1 MKTPVNKNKLISL
14 LAKLFAGIF
23 IVICL
28 AVGVVGLILPII
40 PGLLFL
46 AIAAMIAARHSPS
59 LDRWLRKN
67 RVIGSYLDSGEGFL
81 TLSWLQ
87 KNSILIMAVP
97 ENLYRHHRA
106 DLCPDREFVKLFQL
120 SNIGRIV
127 KSLASRHF
135 NT

>member
-1 MKTPVNKNKLISL
+1 MNYQTYENNGNKNKVNSL

-28 AVGVVGLILPII
+28 AVGIVGLILPII

-46 AIAAMIAARHSPS
+46 AIAAMITARHSPS

-81 TLSWLQ
+81 NLSWPRRVQFLLWLCL
-87 KNSILIMAVP
+87 KIFIDTIMLIFSLIAGLLSFSVKKYQS
-97 ENLYRHHRA
+97 YR
-106 DLCPDREFVKLFQL
+106 
-120 SNIGRIV
+120 
-127 KSLASRHF
+127 
-135 NT
+135 

>member
-1 MKTPVNKNKLISL
+1 MNYQTYENNGNKNKVNSL

-28 AVGVVGLILPII
+28 AVGIVGLILPII

-46 AIAAMIAARHSPS
+46 AIAAMITARHSPS

-81 TLSWLQ
+81 NLSWPRRVQFLLWLCL
-87 KNSILIMAVP
+87 KIFIDTIMLISSLIAGLLSFSVKKYQS
-97 ENLYRHHRA
+97 YR
-106 DLCPDREFVKLFQL
+106 
-120 SNIGRIV
+120 
-127 KSLASRHF
+127 
-135 NT
+135 

>member
-1 MKTPVNKNKLISL
+1 MNYQRYDNTGNKNRLNGL

-81 TLSWLQ
+81 NLSWLRKIQ
-87 KNSILIMAVP
+87 FLLWLCLKIFIDAIMLIFALIA
-97 ENLYRHHRA
+97 NL
-106 DLCPDREFVKLFQL
+106 LTFSVESVNCV
-120 SNIGRIV
+120 G
-127 KSLASRHF
+127 
-135 NT
+135 

>member
-1 MKTPVNKNKLISL
+1 MNYQRYDNTVNKNRLNGL

-28 AVGVVGLILPII
+28 AVGVAGLILPII

-67 RVIGSYLDSGEGFL
+67 RVIGNYLDSGEGFL
-81 TLSWLQ
+81 KLSWLRKIQ
-87 KNSILIMAVP
+87 FLLWLCLKIFIDTIMLIFALMA
-97 ENLYRHHRA
+97 NLLTFSVKQYQSYR
-106 DLCPDREFVKLFQL
+106 
-120 SNIGRIV
+120 
-127 KSLASRHF
+127 
-135 NT
+135 

>member
-1 MKTPVNKNKLISL
+1 MNYQRYDNTGNKNRLNGL

-81 TLSWLQ
+81 NLSWLRKIQ
-87 KNSILIMAVP
+87 FLLWLCLKIFIDAIMLIFALIA
-97 ENLYRHHRA
+97 NLLTFSVKQYQTYR
-106 DLCPDREFVKLFQL
+106 
-120 SNIGRIV
+120 
-127 KSLASRHF
+127 
-135 NT
+135 

>member
-1 MKTPVNKNKLISL
+1 MNYQTYENTGNKNKLNSL

-28 AVGVVGLILPII
+28 AVGIVGLILPII

-81 TLSWLQ
+81 TLSWYRKIQFLLWLCL
-87 KNSILIMAVP
+87 KIFIDTIVLIFALMA
-97 ENLYRHHRA
+97 NLLTFSVKQYRSYR
-106 DLCPDREFVKLFQL
+106 
-120 SNIGRIV
+120 
-127 KSLASRHF
+127 
-135 NT
+135 

>member
-1 MKTPVNKNKLISL
+1 MQYQTYESNGNKNKINSL

-46 AIAAMIAARHSPS
+46 AIAAMITARHSPS

-67 RVIGSYLDSGEGFL
+67 RIVGSYLDSGEGFL
-81 TLSWLQ
+81 NLSWPRRVQ
-87 KNSILIMAVP
+87 FILWLCLKIFIDTIMLIFSLIASLLSFSVKKYQT
-97 ENLYRHHRA
+97 YR
-106 DLCPDREFVKLFQL
+106 
-120 SNIGRIV
+120 
-127 KSLASRHF
+127 
-135 NT
+135 

>member
-1 MKTPVNKNKLISL
+1 M
-14 LAKLFAGIF
+14 AKLFAGIF

-81 TLSWLQ
+81 NPKLATE
-87 KNSILIMAVP
+87 KFNSYYGCA
-97 ENLYRHHRA
+97 
-106 DLCPDREFVKLFQL
+106 
-120 SNIGRIV
+120 
-127 KSLASRHF
+127 
-135 NT
+135 

>member
-1 MKTPVNKNKLISL
+1 MNYQRHENNGNNNKLNSL

-81 TLSWLQ
+81 NLSWLRKIQ
-87 KNSILIMAVP
+87 FLLWLCLKIFIDAIMLIFALIA
-97 ENLYRHHRA
+97 NLLTFSVKQYQTYR
-106 DLCPDREFVKLFQL
+106 
-120 SNIGRIV
+120 
-127 KSLASRHF
+127 
-135 NT
+135 

>member
-1 MKTPVNKNKLISL
+1 MNYQTYKNIGSKNKLNNL
-14 LAKLFAGIF
+14 LAKLFAGVF

-81 TLSWLQ
+81 NLSWLRKIQ
-87 KNSILIMAVP
+87 FLLWLCLKIFIDTIMLIFALIA
-97 ENLYRHHRA
+97 NLLTFSVKQYQSYR
-106 DLCPDREFVKLFQL
+106 
-120 SNIGRIV
+120 
-127 KSLASRHF
+127 
-135 NT
+135 